1 MNRAKTAPPGIRT
14 VGDLLRRLGS
24 IPPDR
29 IRFDPPPGTATEE
42 DVLELD
48 RREGRG
54 CELIDGTL
62 VEKALGTAQSY
73 VSWLLG
79 GLLKA
84 YLDQNKLGIGLNPD
98 ALLRISPGLIRM
110 PDLSFVSWDKLPGRK
125 VPLKPIW
132 NLYPDLAIEIISES
146 NTPAE
151 IRRKLS
157 EYFKAGVRLAWVI
170 DPRKRTARVHTSA
183 RRSVLIREH
192 QSLDGGDVLP
202 GFRVVLADL
211 FRDLEAE

>member
-1 MNRAKTAPPGIRT
+1 MNRVRTAPPEIHT
-14 VGDLLRRLGS
+14 LADLLDRLGG

-29 IRFDPPPGTATEE
+29 IRFDPLPGSATEE

-48 RREGRG
+48 RRQGRG

-62 VEKALGTAQSY
+62 VEKHLGVAESY
-73 VSWLLG
+73 ISWLLG
-79 GLLKA
+79 ALLKE
-84 YLDQNKLGIGLNPD
+84 YLDRNNLGIGLNPD

-110 PDLSFVSWDKLPGRK
+110 PDLSFISWDKLPGRK
-125 VPLKPIW
+125 VPLKPVW
-132 NLYPDLAIEIISES
+132 DLYLDLAIEIVSLS

-151 IRRKLS
+151 IRRKLD
-157 EYFKAGVRLAWVI
+157 EYFQSGVRLAWVI
-170 DPRKRTARVHTSA
+170 DPRKRTARVYKSA
-183 RRSVLIREH
+183 RRSALVREH

-202 GFRVVLADL
+202 GFSVRLAEL

>member
-1 MNRAKTAPPGIRT
+1 MSRATIRPAKIRT
-14 VGDLLRRLGS
+14 LADLLNRLGG
-24 IPPDR
+24 IPLDR

-42 DVLELD
+42 DVLKLD
-48 RREGRG
+48 RCEGRG

-62 VEKALGTAQSY
+62 VEKHMGVAESY
-73 VSWLLG
+73 ISWLLG
-79 GLLKA
+79 HLLGK
-84 YLDQNKLGIGLNPD
+84 YLDQDPRGIGLNPD

-110 PDLSFVSWDKLPGRK
+110 PDLSFISWDKLPGRK

-132 NLYPDLAIEIISES
+132 DLYPDLAIEIISQS

-151 IRRKLS
+151 IRRKLD
-157 EYFKAGVRLAWVI
+157 EYFKSGVRLAWVI

-183 RRSVLIREH
+183 RRSRLVREH

-202 GFRVVLADL
+202 GFIVPLAVL
-211 FRDLEAE
+211 FENLEAE

>member
-1 MNRAKTAPPGIRT
+1 MKPATIAPPKIRT
-14 VGDLLRRLGS
+14 LADLHKRLGG
-24 IPPDR
+24 IPLDR

-62 VEKALGTAQSY
+62 VEKALGAPESY
-73 VSWLLG
+73 VTWLLG
-79 GLLKA
+79 GLLKQ
-84 YLDQNKLGIGLNPD
+84 YLDRNKRGIGLNPD

-110 PDLSFVSWDKLPGRK
+110 PDLSFISWDKFPKRK

-132 NLYPDLAIEIISES
+132 DLYPDLAIEIISES
-146 NTPAE
+146 NTAAE
-151 IRRKLS
+151 IKRELD
-157 EYFKAGVRLAWVI
+157 EYFKSGVRLAWVI
-170 DPRKRTARVHTSA
+170 DPRKRTARVYTSA
-183 RRSVLIREH
+183 RRSRLVREH

-202 GFRVVLADL
+202 GFTVKLADL
-211 FRDLEAE
+211 FKDLEAE

>member
-1 MNRAKTAPPGIRT
+1 MSQATIAPPKIRT
-14 VGDLLRRLGS
+14 LADLHKRLGG
-24 IPPDR
+24 IPLDR
-29 IRFDPPPGTATEE
+29 IRFEPPPGTATEE

-62 VEKALGTAQSY
+62 VEKHMGAAESY
-73 VSWLLG
+73 LSWLLG
-79 GLLKA
+79 HLLGQ
-84 YLDQNKLGIGLNPD
+84 YLDRNKRGIGLNRD

-110 PDLSFVSWDKLPGRK
+110 PDLSFISWDKLPGRK

-132 NLYPDLAIEIISES
+132 DLYPDLAIEIISES

-151 IRRKLS
+151 IRRKLD
-157 EYFKAGVRLAWVI
+157 EYFKSGVRLAWVI

-183 RRSVLIREH
+183 QRSHLVREH

-202 GFRVVLADL
+202 GFSVRLADL
-211 FRDLEAE
+211 FKHLEAE

>member
-1 MNRAKTAPPGIRT
+1 MSQAMIAPPKIRT
-14 VGDLLRRLGS
+14 LADLHKRLGG
-24 IPPDR
+24 IPLDR
-29 IRFDPPPGTATEE
+29 IRFEPAPGTATEQ

-62 VEKALGTAQSY
+62 VEKALGAAESY
-73 VSWLLG
+73 LAWLLG
-79 GLLKA
+79 GLLKQ
-84 YLDQNKLGIGLNPD
+84 YLDRNQRGIGLNPD

-110 PDLSFVSWDKLPGRK
+110 PDLSFISWDKLPGRK

-132 NLYPDLAIEIISES
+132 DLYPDLAIEIISES

-151 IRRKLS
+151 IRRKLD
-157 EYFKAGVRLAWVI
+157 EYFKSGVRMAWVI
-170 DPRKRTARVHTSA
+170 DPRKRTARVYTSA
-183 RRSVLIREH
+183 RRSRLVREH

-202 GFRVVLADL
+202 GFSVKLADL
-211 FRDLEAE
+211 FKDLEAE